1 MAFPDIEDVLAQ
13 YAEAKNKRS
22 GVEQQWRMNAAY
34 CLPREYSEW
43 STDGAPITYQRLMQ
57 TTRFAYDGTG
67 AKSVP
72 RYGSVINRLLTPEGQ
87 RYHILE
93 AEDDELQKIR
103 AVRIYF
109 YDLNSLL
116 FKRRHASRAMFK
128 QAQGEM
134 YTHLGVYGN
143 GAKSIT
149 WSDASPTDP
158 VGGLVYKEWP
168 VRDIF
173 ILVDDE
179 GRMCGTIRRM
189 FLTARHFSKKFPG
202 VAAPKSI
209 ADADQPGSK
218 DSKYVE
224 FIHFVAY
231 RSDYVKG
238 ALDVR
243 RHPWIGCYVCVP
255 DKVYVG
261 GEQGFLINPYRTPR
275 TATSSGSPYG
285 YSPAEYAFPA
295 LGSAN
300 AMKKTLIKQ
309 GHKAVDPTLL
319 VNDDGVLSG
328 RIDTRPNALVYGGL
342 NSQGQKMVQALDTG
356 GNFQVGQDLLED
368 ERNDIADNFL
378 STVFR
383 MLEEN
388 KDMTAAAVY
397 EAVAKEAALVAPI
410 MGRLQAEDIDPMVE
424 REIALLAEHGQLP
437 EPPPELIEAGS
448 KYKVTNTSPM
458 AKAMFAEE
466 VSGFFRLGEQAIAAA
481 GATGDAGPL
490 DHFDYDTAYPEIA
503 DRMSI
508 PARWM
513 ASAEVIAQKR
523 QARQQRF
530 EMEQMVKAAPA
541 AASVVASETKT
552 QQGKNAG

>member
-13 YAEAKNKRS
+13 YAEAKNRRS

-34 CLPREYSEW
+34 CLPREYAEW
-43 STDGAPITYQRLMQ
+43 STDGAPITYQRLQQ
-57 TTRFAYDGTG
+57 TSRFAYDGTG

-72 RYGSVINRLLTPEGQ
+72 RYGSVLNRILTPEGQ

-93 AEDDELQKIR
+93 AEEDELQRVR
-103 AVRIYF
+103 AVKMYF
-109 YDLNSLL
+109 YDLNNLVL
-116 FKRRHASRAMFK
+116 KRRHAARAMFK

-134 YTHLGVYGN
+134 YTHLAVYGT

-149 WSDASPTDP
+149 WSDASPVDMQ
-158 VGGLVYKEWP
+158 GGFTYKEWP
-168 VRDIF
+168 IRDIF
-173 ILVDDE
+173 LITDDE
-179 GRMCGTIRRM
+179 GRVCGTFRRF
-189 FLTARHFSKKFPG
+189 FLTPRGFGRKFPG

-209 ADADQPGSK
+209 ADGNLPGSK

-224 FIHFVAY
+224 FVHFVTY
-231 RSDYVKG
+231 RSDYEQG
-238 ALDVR
+238 AIDVR
-243 RHPWIGCYVCVP
+243 RHPWVGCYVCIQ

-261 GEQGFLINPYRTPR
+261 AEQGFMVNPYRTPR

-328 RIDTRPNALVYGGL
+328 RIDTRPNALVYGGI
-342 NSQGQKMVQALDTG
+342 NSSGQKLVQPLDTG

-368 ERNDIADNFL
+368 ERNDIADNFM
-378 STVFR
+378 SMVFR
-383 MLEEN
+383 LLEE
-388 KDMTAAAVY
+388 KPDMTAAAVY
-397 EAVAKEAALVAPI
+397 ETVAKEAALVAPL
-410 MGRLQAEDIDPMVE
+410 MGRLQAEDIEPMVE

-437 EPPPELIEAGS
+437 PPPPELLEAGN
-448 KYKVTNTSPM
+448 KYKITNTSPM
-458 AKAMFAEE
+458 AKAMYAEE
-466 VSGFFRLGEQAIAAA
+466 VSGFFRLGENAIAFAQ
-481 GATGDAGPL
+481 GTGDPSPL
-490 DHFDYDTAYPEIA
+490 DHFDLDTAYPEIA
-503 DRMSI
+503 DRMSV

-513 ASAEVIAQKR
+513 APPETIAAK
-523 QARQQRF
+523 RQQRQQQF
-530 EMEQMVKAAPA
+530 EMEQAVKAAPA
-541 AASVVASETKT
+541 AASVVASQTKT
-552 QQGKNAG
+552 QQGKNVG